1 MLATVVNIY
10 RPQRSLRRLCF
21 HRCLSTGGEGREVSA
36 PLHAGIQAPM
46 TRGRHPHPWSRH
58 PPGSR
63 HPLPPRADTTPEQT
77 PPGTRHP
84 LPCRARWEIR
94 ATNGR
99 YASYWNAYLFNIC
112 PLVRDKWIL
121 LSDKLIFTSHG
132 QIDKLKL

>member
-1 MLATVVNIY
+1 M
-10 RPQRSLRRLCF
+10 
-21 HRCLSTGGEGREVSA
+21 
-36 PLHAGIQAPM
+36 HAGIQAPM

-58 PPGSR
+58 PPWEQT
-63 HPLPPRADTTPEQT
+63 PPAPPRADTTPEQT

-99 YASYWNAYLFNIC
+99 YASYWNAYLFNIR